1 MGCCRSYLE
10 YLVILHVNVGLLEA
24 DHDVCYVSVRVYFAR
39 NSAALMLTKTKQ
51 ISVFKQ
57 KQKETPEQK
66 KKKKNETILEN
77 DIALRGI
84 IYDI

>member
-1 MGCCRSYLE
+1 MTCVMCL
-10 YLVILHVNVGLLEA
+10 
-24 DHDVCYVSVRVYFAR
+24 SVFYFAR
-39 NSAALMLTKTKQ
+39 NSAALILTKTKQ

-66 KKKKNETILEN
+66 KKKKKDETILEN

>member
-1 MGCCRSYLE
+1 MGCCRSHLE

-39 NSAALMLTKTKQ
+39 NSAALILTKTKQ

-66 KKKKNETILEN
+66 KKKNETILEN

>member
-1 MGCCRSYLE
+1 MTCVMCL
-10 YLVILHVNVGLLEA
+10 
-24 DHDVCYVSVRVYFAR
+24 SVFYFAR
-39 NSAALMLTKTKQ
+39 NSAALILTKTKQ

-66 KKKKNETILEN
+66 KKKNETILEN

-84 IYDI
+84 IYDIWQQ

>member
-1 MGCCRSYLE
+1 M
-10 YLVILHVNVGLLEA
+10 HVNVGLLEA

-39 NSAALMLTKTKQ
+39 NSAALILTKTKQ

-66 KKKKNETILEN
+66 KKKNETILEN